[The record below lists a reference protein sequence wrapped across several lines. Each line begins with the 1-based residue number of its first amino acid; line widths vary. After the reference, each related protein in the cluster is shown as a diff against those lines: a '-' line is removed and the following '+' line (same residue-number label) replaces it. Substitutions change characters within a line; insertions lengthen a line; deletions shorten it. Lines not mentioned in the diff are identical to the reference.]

1 MKMNT
6 FNNLKTITK
15 DSEDFEIAVSTV
27 GSSINDMNET
37 SQEIDE
43 VISKFDTLNYA
54 METIQKR
61 LVTRIETLK
70 RSVEDL
76 KEFE

>member
-1 MKMNT
+1 MNT

-15 DSEDFEIAVSTV
+15 DNEDFEIAVSTV

>member
-1 MKMNT
+1 MNT

-43 VISKFDTLNYA
+43 VISKFDTLTYA

>member
-1 MKMNT
+1 MNT